1 MLPDTIKLTCGSW
14 SAEILPHTGAN
25 TVRLTREGTDV
36 LRPLGDLAELAENPF
51 LHGSPILLPANRT
64 DGAAFVF
71 DGRRC
76 LLPLNEPKLR
86 NNLHGMLWSLP
97 FSVLETAETSASL
110 LYENRGDAYPFPFRL
125 TVTVRLDGEGYHR
138 AFEVE
143 NTGETDMPLTFAL
156 HTTFPESSYVQVPLA
171 EAHRRNER
179 LIPTHYGPLNETEK
193 KVAAGFDP
201 RGTALVGYFRSGGHT
216 ARIGDWLYTV
226 SGNFDH
232 WIVYN
237 GGGNAGFICVE
248 PQAGRVNG
256 LNDGGFIRL
265 APGAAE
271 RFETAITRSA
281 P

>member
-25 TVRLTREGTDV
+25 TVRLTWEGTDV
-36 LRPLGDLAELAENPF
+36 LRPLCDLAELAENPF

-156 HTTFPESSYVQVPLA
+156 HTTFPESGYVQVPLA

-193 KVAAGFDP
+193 KVAAKVADVKEAKAAKSAGKVN
-201 RGTALVGYFRSGGHT
+201 LVFQSIMGGAVTPDQIVAKLPKETTDAYIKIEENKIYFV
-216 ARIGDWLYTV
+216 LK
-226 SGNFDH
+226 
-232 WIVYN
+232 N
-237 GGGNAGFICVE
+237 GETGSVE
-248 PQAGRVNG
+248 
-256 LNDGGFIRL
+256 IW
-265 APGAAE
+265 
-271 RFETAITRSA
+271 
-281 P
+281 